1 MSCAWSVLHLERRPG
16 MDEALKLE
24 TTAEEAVRLQAGIA
38 QMMTEMR
45 QLRKER
51 RRDQAEIEESQAET
65 REMLET
71 IAETLAELKA
81 S

>member
-1 MSCAWSVLHLERRPG
+1 
-16 MDEALKLE
+16 MDEVLKLE
-24 TTAEEAVRLQAGIA
+24 TNAEEAARLQAGIA

-45 QLRKER
+45 RLREER
-51 RRDQAEIEESQAET
+51 LRDQAEIEESQAET
-65 REMLET
+65 REMLGT

>member
-1 MSCAWSVLHLERRPG
+1 
-16 MDEALKLE
+16 MDEALNLE
-24 TTAEEAVRLQAGIA
+24 TTAEETARMQAGIA
-38 QMMTEMR
+38 QMMTEMKR
-45 QLRKER
+45 LREER

-71 IAETLAELKA
+71 IAQTLVELRT

>member
-1 MSCAWSVLHLERRPG
+1 

-24 TTAEEAVRLQAGIA
+24 TTAEEAARLQAGIA

-45 QLRKER
+45 RLREER
-51 RRDQAEIEESQAET
+51 RRDQAEIEESQAKT

-71 IAETLAELKA
+71 IAETLAELRA

>member
-1 MSCAWSVLHLERRPG
+1 

-24 TTAEEAVRLQAGIA
+24 TTAEEAARLQAGIA
-38 QMMTEMR
+38 QMMSEMK
-45 QLRKER
+45 QLREER
-51 RRDQAEIEESQAET
+51 RRDQAEIERSQAET

-71 IAETLAELKA
+71 IAATLAELKA